1 MIACNRS
8 WRFRGVVIASAL
20 LSAGALVITPKI
32 ADAGGGISPG
42 AAAGIGLGAF
52 ALGTLAARPYY
63 GPYGYY
69 PGAYYYPPPPAYYS
83 YAPRSCWDPYYQRYY
98 AC

>member
-1 MIACNRS
+1 MFSFNRS
-8 WRFRGVVIASAL
+8 GRFRGVLVASAL
-20 LSAGALVITPKI
+20 LSAVALTMTPKI
-32 ADAGGGISPG
+32 ADAGGVSPG
-42 AAAGIGLGAF
+42 AAVGIGLGAF

-63 GPYGYY
+63 GPYPYY
-69 PGAYYYPPPPAYYS
+69 PGAYYYPPPPAYYP

>member
-1 MIACNRS
+1 MISRS
-8 WRFRGVVIASAL
+8 CSGRFRSLVTASAL
-20 LSAGALVITPKI
+20 LSAVTATMTPRT
-32 ADAGGGISPG
+32 ADAGGGVSPG
-42 AAAGIGLGAF
+42 AAVGIGLGAF

-69 PGAYYYPPPPAYYS
+69 PGAYYPPPPAYYP

>member
-1 MIACNRS
+1 MISRNRS
-8 WRFRGVVIASAL
+8 GWFRSLVIASAL
-20 LSAGALVITPKI
+20 LSAVAVMMPPKT
-32 ADAGGGISPG
+32 AHAGGGISPG
-42 AAAGIGLGAF
+42 AAVGLGLGAF

-69 PGAYYYPPPPAYYS
+69 PGAYYPPPPAYYP
-83 YAPRSCWDPYYQRYY
+83 YAPRSCWNPQYHHYD